1 MPTAVTKP
9 KPRLVWERIGPAQ
22 AIKFLEANT
31 LNRSISEARVAQ
43 YSSDMENKRWRRT
56 TTPIKFDTNGTL
68 IDGQHRLWAVINS
81 GQEVEFLVAYD
92 CDVEEREVQDI
103 GKGRTLREIISFE
116 QVDVTAQMIAAA
128 NAMQSGVEGTQMGR
142 SFASRREFLTW
153 SG

>member
-103 GKGRTLREIISFE
+103 GKGRTLSPSFGKDN
-116 QVDVTAQMIAAA
+116 QNWSLRVVGAAGGQAQLSDDAVKAAVDYMAAA
-128 NAMQSGVEGTQMGR
+128 AK
-142 SFASRREFLTW
+142 
-153 SG
+153 